1 LSRIRRAVVLGGGQA
16 GLSAAIHLR
25 LCGLDVELLEQR
37 DAWGGKAAGISLNGF
52 ELDPGPSIIIS
63 PWIYSDVFSRAGE
76 RMADHL
82 RLRRVD
88 PIFRMVMEDRILDL
102 PPDREG
108 FLSCI
113 QQDESA
119 HRRLFG
125 QLDNVYP
132 LIRDTIFERPFD
144 RPWHLLHP
152 KLIATALPFDIRQ
165 SYRQQIDGLFSSP
178 ELRALYYGFPSY
190 SGQTYSGQAAGA
202 LLVPYLM
209 VEEGVWFPEGG
220 VAAIPAAFAG
230 LARRLGVQMRLQSRV
245 RGLVREAGRIAAVQI
260 EGEADL
266 AADIVISAVDRI
278 TAETR
283 WLERRRDLTPSFS
296 YFTLHLGLKKKLEGL
311 RHHTLLVPSD
321 FARGFEQL
329 YGEGLPPDAP
339 VVYLNSTPAPE
350 GCTNLFIVLTVPAM
364 RSHLDWEAEEI
375 RQRDLALEIV
385 RRFGWTWEPDEAV
398 FERMQSPRTFEERDG
413 SWRGSLYGPLGSERL
428 FGLLP
433 LSNEDPEFRNLFY
446 AGGSVQPG
454 AGLPM
459 ATLSGRFAAEKAA
472 RRFRL

>member
-1 LSRIRRAVVLGGGQA
+1 MSRIRRAAVIGGGQA

-25 LCGLDVELLEQR
+25 LMGLEVELLEQR
-37 DAWGGKAAGISLNGF
+37 GVWGGKAAGLQESGF
-52 ELDPGPSIIIS
+52 DLDPGPSIIIS
-63 PWIYSDVFSRAGE
+63 PWIYADVFARAGE

-82 RLRRVD
+82 RLRQVD
-88 PIFRMVMEDRILDL
+88 PIFRMMLEDRVLDL

-119 HRRLFG
+119 HRRLFA

-132 LIRDTIFERPFD
+132 HIRDTIFERPFD
-144 RPWHLLHP
+144 RPWHLVHP
-152 KLIATALPFDIRQ
+152 KLIATALPFDLRK
-165 SYRQQIDGLFSSP
+165 SYRQQIDALFLSP

-190 SGQTYSGQAAGA
+190 SGQTYHGRAAGA
-202 LLVPYLM
+202 LVVPYLM
-209 VEEGVWFPEGG
+209 VEEGVWFPDGG
-220 VAAIPAAFAG
+220 VAAIPAAFAALAARLGVTMRPGSRVLG
-230 LARRLGVQMRLQSRV
+230 LAREGDRV
-245 RGLVREAGRIAAVQI
+245 RAVRL
-260 EGEADL
+260 EGQDDIEADL
-266 AADIVISAVDRI
+266 VVSAVDRI
-278 TAETR
+278 TVETQ
-283 WLERRRDLTPSFS
+283 WLDRRLDLTPSFS
-296 YFTLHLGLKKKLEGL
+296 YFTLHLGLRKELLGL
-311 RHHTLLVPSD
+311 KHHTLLVPPD
-321 FARGFEQL
+321 FAQGFEQL

-364 RSHLDWEAEEI
+364 RSHLDWQAEEV
-375 RQRDLALEIV
+375 RQRGLALEIV
-385 RRFGWTWEPDEAV
+385 RRFGWSWEPEDVV
-398 FERMQSPRTFEERDG
+398 FERMQSPRTFQERDG
-413 SWRGSLYGPLGSERL
+413 SWRGSLYGPLGDERL

-433 LSNEDPEFRNLFY
+433 LANDDPELKNLFY

-459 ATLSGRFAAEKAA
+459 ATLSGRFAAEKAG